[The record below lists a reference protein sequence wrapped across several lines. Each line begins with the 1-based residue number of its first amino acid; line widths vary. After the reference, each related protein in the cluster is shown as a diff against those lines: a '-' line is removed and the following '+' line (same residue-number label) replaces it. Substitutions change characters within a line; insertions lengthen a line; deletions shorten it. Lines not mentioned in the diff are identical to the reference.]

1 MKLWSIRGN
10 SQKLDGGAMF
20 GNAPKAV
27 WEKWA
32 PADELNRIELACRAL
47 LASPLG
53 GKTVLFETGIGA
65 FFEPKLRERYGVQEP
80 QHILID
86 SLREAGFEHEDIDVV
101 VLSHLHFDHAGGL
114 LAPWSE
120 GRAPELLFPNAT
132 FVVGAEHWQ
141 RALHPHPRDRASFIP
156 ELPDLLQASG
166 RLEIVSGEYSRA
178 LGESVRFSFSNGH
191 TPGLMLAEIVGP
203 ERDASGQAR
212 GGVVFCADLIP
223 GRSWVHVPITMG
235 YDRNA
240 ELLIDEKRAFLEDK
254 LARNVHL
261 FFTHDPQCAMAQ
273 VQRDEKGRF
282 GTGHELAELKA
293 HVPGLG

>member
-1 MKLWSIRGN
+1 
-10 SQKLDGGAMF
+10 MF
-20 GNAPKAV
+20 GNAPKAL
-27 WEKWA
+27 WERWA
-32 PADELNRIELACRAL
+32 PADDANRIELACRAL

-80 QHILID
+80 RHVLID

-120 GRAPELLFPNAT
+120 GREPELLFPNAT
-132 FVVGAEHWQ
+132 FVIGAEHWE
-141 RALHPHPRDRASFIP
+141 RARHPHPRDRASFIP
-156 ELPDLLQASG
+156 ELAGLLEASG
-166 RLEIVSGEYSRA
+166 RLEIVSGPYSKV
-178 LGESVRFSFSNGH
+178 LGESVRFSFSDGH
-191 TPGLMLAEIVGP
+191 TPGLMLAEIIGP
-203 ERDASGQAR
+203 EQVNGQSR

-273 VQRDEKGRF
+273 VVRDDKGRF
-282 GTGHELAELKA
+282 GTAHEVSELKA
-293 HVPGLG
+293 RTLAA

>member
-1 MKLWSIRGN
+1 
-10 SQKLDGGAMF
+10 MF
-20 GNAPKAV
+20 GNAPKAL
-27 WEKWA
+27 WERWA
-32 PADELNRIELACRAL
+32 PADDANRIELACRAL

-80 QHILID
+80 RHVLID

-114 LAPWSE
+114 LASWSE
-120 GRAPELLFPNAT
+120 GREPELLFPNAT
-132 FVVGAEHWQ
+132 FVIGAEHWE
-141 RALHPHPRDRASFIP
+141 RARHPHPRDRASFIP
-156 ELPDLLQASG
+156 ELAGLLEASG
-166 RLEIVSGEYSRA
+166 RLEIVSGPYSKV
-178 LGESVRFSFSNGH
+178 LGESVRFSFSDGH
-191 TPGLMLAEIVGP
+191 TPGLMLAEIIGP
-203 ERDASGQAR
+203 ELVNGQPR

-273 VQRDEKGRF
+273 VVRDDKGRF
-282 GTGHELAELKA
+282 GTAHEVSELKA
-293 HVPGLG
+293 RTLAA

>member
-1 MKLWSIRGN
+1 
-10 SQKLDGGAMF
+10 MF
-20 GNAPKAV
+20 GNAPKAL
-27 WEKWA
+27 WERWA
-32 PADELNRIELACRAL
+32 PADDANRIELACRAL

-80 QHILID
+80 RHVLID

-114 LAPWSE
+114 LASWSE
-120 GRAPELLFPNAT
+120 GREPELLFPNAT
-132 FVVGAEHWQ
+132 FVIGADHWE
-141 RALHPHPRDRASFIP
+141 RARHPHPRDRASFIP
-156 ELPDLLQASG
+156 ELAGLLEASG
-166 RLEIVSGEYSRA
+166 RLEIVSGPYSKV
-178 LGESVRFSFSNGH
+178 LGESVRFSFSDGH
-191 TPGLMLAEIVGP
+191 TPGLMLAEIIGP
-203 ERDASGQAR
+203 EQVNGQPR

-273 VQRDEKGRF
+273 VVRDDKGRF
-282 GTGHELAELKA
+282 GTTHEVSELKA
-293 HVPGLG
+293 RTLAA

>member
-1 MKLWSIRGN
+1 
-10 SQKLDGGAMF
+10 MF
-20 GNAPKAV
+20 GNAPKAL
-27 WEKWA
+27 WERWA
-32 PADELNRIELACRAL
+32 PADDANRIELACRAL

-80 QHILID
+80 RHVLID

-120 GRAPELLFPNAT
+120 GREPELLFPNAT
-132 FVVGAEHWQ
+132 FVIGADHWE
-141 RALHPHPRDRASFIP
+141 RARHPHPRDRASFIP
-156 ELPDLLQASG
+156 ELAGLLEASG
-166 RLEIVSGEYSRA
+166 RLEIVSGPYSKV
-178 LGESVRFSFSNGH
+178 LGESVRFSFSDGH
-191 TPGLMLAEIVGP
+191 TPGLMLAEIIGP
-203 ERDASGQAR
+203 EQVNGQPR

-273 VQRDEKGRF
+273 VVRDDKGRF
-282 GTGHELAELKA
+282 GTTHEVSELKA
-293 HVPGLG
+293 RTLAA